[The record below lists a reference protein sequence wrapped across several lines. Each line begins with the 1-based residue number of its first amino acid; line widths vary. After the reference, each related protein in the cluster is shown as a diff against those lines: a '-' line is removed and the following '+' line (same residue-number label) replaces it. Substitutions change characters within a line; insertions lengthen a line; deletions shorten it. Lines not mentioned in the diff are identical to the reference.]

1 MEFKAL
7 TNINSA
13 FNFIRVVAFASIGAT
28 VVICCFCFVYFG
40 ILIQRER
47 EKVYVL
53 DNGKSLIL
61 ALQQD
66 MSTNRPAELKD
77 NIRMFHEYFFTIIPD
92 VEGLNKNVKRAFE
105 LSDKSTYIYYQ
116 SLKEAGYYNQ
126 ALSNDIYQRIEID
139 SIIYNMD
146 VYPYQATT
154 YARTFIRR
162 KSNITLRTLVTSCVM
177 SNITR
182 SDNNPHGFLIENF
195 VVIENKHIET
205 TKRNY

>member
-13 FNFIRVVAFASIGAT
+13 FQFTRAVAFASIGAA

-40 ILIQRER
+40 VLIQKER

-77 NIRMFHEYFFTIIPD
+77 NARIFHEYFFTIIPD
-92 VEGLNKNVKRAFE
+92 VQGINSNAKRAFE
-105 LSDKSTYIYYQ
+105 LADKSVYQYYQ
-116 SLKEAGYYNQ
+116 SLKESGYYNL
-126 ALSNDIYQRIEID
+126 ALQNDIYQRVEID
-139 SIIYNMD
+139 SIVYNMD
-146 VYPYQATT
+146 VYPYQVTT

-162 KSNITLRTLVTSCVM
+162 KSNLTTRTLVTTCTM

-182 SDNNPHGFLIENF
+182 SDNNPHGFIIENF
-195 VVIENKHIET
+195 TVLENKLIET
-205 TKRNY
+205 VKR